1 MAFGSL
7 SIEARGSTLVRELG
21 CSLAFVSALT
31 GVEQSKLSLGFRQL
45 KAFSNKDAIELST
58 TLARLIE
65 LRDALSPLT
74 IDLTDPTRARQAMEV
89 FEGMD
94 ADAIRERVI
103 TVFVK

>member
-21 CSLAFVSALT
+21 ISLAFLSALT

-45 KAFSNKDAIELST
+45 KAFSNEDAIVLAKTLS
-58 TLARLIE
+58 RLIE

-74 IDLTDPTRARQAMEV
+74 IDLGDPSKALQAIEI

-94 ADAIRERVI
+94 SEAIREKII
-103 TVFVK
+103 TVLLK